1 MMYGYG
7 SWDMKCKGQNLLS
20 FWAILFPF
28 DAPSNPKSQK
38 FEKIKK
44 MLDDIIIL
52 PLRTTNDNHDVWF
65 LIYQARQTYDIWF
78 LGSSLAI
85 FCPFTPLKWKY
96 HKIEKKKKKKKYL
109 EISFY
114 TSVPKIMIIGYTV
127 PEIWHMMDVIII
139 FLGYFLPFYCS
150 NHQKNENVKKIKKHL
165 EISWFYTSAG
175 KFMIIC
181 YTAPEIWCMI
191 DLIVLFHFGLFFAL
205 LPPPCCPPHPPN
217 SLKNINF
224 KTMKK
229 KKTLEILFYT
239 SVQKIMIISYTFP
252 EIWHVMYVIVVFDF
266 GQFLALLPR

>member
-1 MMYGYG
+1 MVPDISSTTDIWYMI
-7 SWDMKCKGQNLLS
+7 SWVIFGHFL
-20 FWAILFPF
+20 PF
-28 DAPSNPKSQK
+28 YPP
-38 FEKIKK
+38 KIK
-44 MLDDIIIL
+44 ISQ
-52 PLRTTNDNHDVWF
+52 NW
-65 LIYQARQTYDIWF
+65 
-78 LGSSLAI
+78 
-85 FCPFTPLKWKY
+85 
-96 HKIEKKKKKKKYL
+96 KKKKKKYL

-205 LPPPCCPPHPPN
+205 LPPPPAPPTP
-217 SLKNINF
+217 L
-224 KTMKK
+224 TAW
-229 KKTLEILFYT
+229 
-239 SVQKIMIISYTFP
+239 KI
-252 EIWHVMYVIVVFDF
+252 
-266 GQFLALLPR
+266 